1 MLYDK
6 KLSCDSVK
14 VFRNGAYHDLPEYL
28 KLLRELIYGTTE
40 LGFDELELR
49 LAEVEKLIESLE
61 LEKDTLTIALK
72 ECDEQWVKE
81 NSI

>member
-6 KLSCDSVK
+6 KLSCDSSK
-14 VFRNGAYHDLPEYL
+14 VFRNGAYSDLPEYL
-28 KLLRELIYGTTE
+28 KLLRECIYGTTE
-40 LGFDELELR
+40 LGIDELELR

-72 ECDEQWVKE
+72 ECDSKWIKE